1 MGPNLLEVDNL
12 TLEFGVAG
20 GARARVLDGVSFFVK
35 PGERYALVGESG
47 SGKTVCAL
55 SILRLND
62 ETQAHYPSGSIR
74 FAGNDVLRLG
84 PDAVRA
90 IRGRDVGMIF
100 QEPMTSLNALYT
112 IGDQIT
118 EPLIMHLGMSR
129 EKAKTRAI
137 DLLERARINEPRK
150 RFDAFPHTLSG
161 GQRQRVMIAM
171 ALACDPKL
179 LIADEPTTA
188 LDVTIQAQIIELLED
203 LQKEFSMAVLMITH
217 DLNLVRRFAE
227 RIGVMQSG
235 QIVEQGSVGDL
246 FANPRHAYTKHLLAS
261 EPTPMTGARP
271 GNDNLLQARNIRCY
285 FPVRGGWLRRRIG
298 EVKAVDNVSLDL
310 NVGETLGIV
319 GESGSGKTTLGLCI
333 VRLQNCLGGVRFA
346 GTELSGMD
354 ERALRPQRRGFQV
367 VFQDPFSSLS
377 PRMIVEDIV
386 GEGLKVH
393 FPQLSVT
400 QRRERVINILRE
412 VGLDEGV
419 LWRYPHEFSGGQRQR
434 IAIARAAVLEP
445 KLILL
450 DEPTSSLDASVQK
463 QVLELLRRLQVRH
476 GLSYLFITHDLR
488 VVRAI
493 AHRILVM
500 RDGLV
505 VEEGD
510 TEALFSAPRDAYTK
524 ALLSA
529 SLFSATAATSPL

>member
-1 MGPNLLEVDNL
+1 
-12 TLEFGVAG
+12 
-20 GARARVLDGVSFFVK
+20 
-35 PGERYALVGESG
+35 
-47 SGKTVCAL
+47 VCAL

-74 FAGNDVLRLG
+74 FAGSDVLRLA
-84 PDAVRA
+84 PDQVRA

-112 IGDQIT
+112 IGDQIC

-235 QIVEQGSVGDL
+235 KIVEQGSVGEL
-246 FANPRHAYTKHLLAS
+246 FANPRHAYTRHLLAS
-261 EPTPMTGARP
+261 EPTAMTGP
-271 GNDNLLQARNIRCY
+271 GPGHENLLQARNIRCY

-310 NVGETLGIV
+310 SVGETLGIV
-319 GESGSGKTTLGLCI
+319 GESGSGKTTLGMCI

-386 GEGLKVH
+386 GEGLKFH
-393 FPQLSVT
+393 FPELSVT
-400 QRRERVINILRE
+400 QRRERVIDILRE

-510 TEALFSAPRDAYTK
+510 TEALFSAPRQAYTK

-529 SLFSATAATSPL
+529 SLFSANRATSPL

>member
-1 MGPNLLEVDNL
+1 
-12 TLEFGVAG
+12 
-20 GARARVLDGVSFFVK
+20 
-35 PGERYALVGESG
+35 
-47 SGKTVCAL
+47 
-55 SILRLND
+55 
-62 ETQAHYPSGSIR
+62 
-74 FAGNDVLRLG
+74 
-84 PDAVRA
+84 
-90 IRGRDVGMIF
+90 
-100 QEPMTSLNALYT
+100 
-112 IGDQIT
+112 
-118 EPLIMHLGMSR
+118 
-129 EKAKTRAI
+129 
-137 DLLERARINEPRK
+137 
-150 RFDAFPHTLSG
+150 
-161 GQRQRVMIAM
+161 
-171 ALACDPKL
+171 
-179 LIADEPTTA
+179 
-188 LDVTIQAQIIELLED
+188 
-203 LQKEFSMAVLMITH
+203 
-217 DLNLVRRFAE
+217 
-227 RIGVMQSG
+227 
-235 QIVEQGSVGDL
+235 
-246 FANPRHAYTKHLLAS
+246 
-261 EPTPMTGARP
+261 
-271 GNDNLLQARNIRCY
+271 
-285 FPVRGGWLRRRIG
+285 
-298 EVKAVDNVSLDL
+298 
-310 NVGETLGIV
+310 
-319 GESGSGKTTLGLCI
+319 
-333 VRLQNCLGGVRFA
+333 
-346 GTELSGMD
+346 
-354 ERALRPQRRGFQV
+354 
-367 VFQDPFSSLS
+367 
-377 PRMIVEDIV
+377 MIVEDIV